1 MKDEPSVI
9 SDGSF
14 SLIFEGYFDGM
25 SARVKKKNDQSIIN
39 KQEQKPIFVREM
51 RHNR

>member
-14 SLIFEGYFDGM
+14 SLIFEGCFDGM
-25 SARVKKKNDQSIIN
+25 SAQVKKKNDQSII
-39 KQEQKPIFVREM
+39 KKRTKTDIRQE
-51 RHNR
+51 NAS